1 MQTPLDPPKRKPA
14 RKTAKRRDKLAL
26 PADEYLRLDPAN
38 EKAITDSIKAAN
50 RGDLVAFDPR
60 KR

>member
-1 MQTPLDPPKRKPA
+1 MQTPLDPPKRKSA
-14 RKTAKRRDKLAL
+14 RKPAKPQDKFAL